1 MRRFHFFSILLLAL
15 PLCFAVSP
23 FLLQRLAKDPVM
35 SGGFKLDEFLCD
47 SCRQLV
53 SVGEHF
59 VQHNHQNNSG
69 LADFL
74 NEQKYVEDIKDA
86 CRHEFSQ
93 TNAKAGRFFACE
105 TVLGTHLDAI
115 SKKIVEAGTN
125 LSPSEICYEHHINVC
140 L

>member
-1 MRRFHFFSILLLAL
+1 MHWARAFLVFYIVLPSCSAL
-15 PLCFAVSP
+15 SP

-35 SGGFKLDEFLCD
+35 AGGFKLEEFLCG

-69 LADFL
+69 LAEFL
-74 NEQKYVEDIKDA
+74 NEHKYVEGIKEA

-93 TNAKAGRFFACE
+93 TNAKAGRFFACD
-105 TVLGTHLDAI
+105 TVLGAHLDAI
-115 SKKIVEAGTN
+115 AKKIVEAGTN